1 MVSVPIYLSLLNT
14 YMITR
19 KLTCIECPKGCRLII
34 DAQDGKMVN
43 VTGNECPK
51 GEKYAISEIEN
62 PVRILTSS
70 VLGLGLGL
78 KMIPV
83 RTDKPIPKS
92 RIFDAMG
99 EIKKIRVTA
108 PLKSGD
114 IIVKDFLR
122 LGVNLIAT

>member
-1 MVSVPIYLSLLNT
+1 
-14 YMITR
+14 MI
-19 KLTCIECPKGCRLII
+19 KKKTCIECPKGCKLAV
-34 DAQDGKMVN
+34 DVQDGKV
-43 VTGNECPK
+43 VKVSGNECPK

-62 PVRILTSS
+62 PARILTSS
-70 VLGLGLGL
+70 VLGQGL
-78 KMIPV
+78 KIKMISV

-99 EIKKIRVTA
+99 EVKKIRVTA

-122 LGVNLIAT
+122 LGADLIATRKAE

>member
-1 MVSVPIYLSLLNT
+1 MTVDV
-14 YMITR
+14 
-19 KLTCIECPKGCRLII
+19 
-34 DAQDGKMVN
+34 QDWKVIK

-62 PVRILTSS
+62 PARILTSS
-70 VLGLGLGL
+70 VLGRGLGL

-92 RIFDAMG
+92 RILDAMN
-99 EIKKIRVTA
+99 EVKKIRVSE

-114 IIVKDFLR
+114 VIVKDFLG
-122 LGVNLIAT
+122 LGVNLVATRKAE

>member
-1 MVSVPIYLSLLNT
+1 
-14 YMITR
+14 MI
-19 KLTCIECPKGCRLII
+19 KKMTCIECPKGCRLTV
-34 DAQDGKMVN
+34 DVQDGKAVK

-62 PVRILTSS
+62 PVRILTSG
-70 VLGLGLGL
+70 VLGRELGL

-92 RIFDAMG
+92 RIFDAMN
-99 EIKKIRVTA
+99 EVKKIRVTA

-114 IIVKDFLR
+114 IIVENFLG
-122 LGVNLIAT
+122 LGVNLIATRKAE

>member
-1 MVSVPIYLSLLNT
+1 MT
-14 YMITR
+14 K
-19 KLTCIECPKGCRLII
+19 KLTCIECPKGCKLTV
-34 DAQDGKMVN
+34 DVQDGKVVK

-62 PVRILTSS
+62 PARILASS
-70 VLGLGLGL
+70 VLGWGLRL

-99 EIKKIRVTA
+99 EVKKIRVTA

-114 IIVKDFLR
+114 VIVKDFLG
-122 LGVNLIAT
+122 LGVNLIATRKAE